1 MIQLSDLTKS
11 FGDRTLFDHVTWQI
25 GDGERV
31 GLCGPNGAGK
41 TTLLKMLAGLD
52 EPDSGGI
59 VKPSALTIG
68 YLPQD
73 GLSHTGRTV
82 FEEASSAFQPLLDIK
97 AEMHEIEHRL
107 ADPAVPQ
114 GDHDAMLSRYS
125 DLQDRFRLG
134 DGYSM
139 DLQIA
144 TVLRGLGFG
153 PDALNRPCE
162 TFSGGWQMRIALAKL
177 LLGRPNLLLLDEPTN
192 HLDLEAR
199 NWLEEYLGGY
209 PYAVILV
216 SHDRYFLD
224 AVVTRITDLNLRTL
238 TDYVGNYSKYV
249 EQRDAM
255 LERLRQTKREQDE
268 EVARVKMFI
277 DRFRYQATKAA
288 QVQSRIKML
297 EKVVPIEVP
306 PERKRI
312 HFTFPT
318 CARSGRTVFDL
329 KHVRKSYGAVSVFTD
344 LTLHLERGDRIAL
357 VGPNGAGKS
366 TLMRMLS
373 GEEGPDTGTRTVG
386 HQVIIEYFAQD
397 EATRLDPVLTVY
409 ETLQAGSPN
418 DMVPAIRTILGGFL
432 FSGDDVYKKVAVL
445 SGGER
450 TRLAVARMLLRP
462 SNTLLLDEPT
472 NHLDLDSKDVLL
484 DALEDYGGTLII
496 VSHDRYFVEK
506 LATKIIEI
514 GHGAAVVYPGTYAE
528 FLWSKAQTENR
539 IPGPPRVR
547 GRHAQDDRSRD
558 RSTRLRAKAT
568 TRGIPGETIP
578 RAPSR
583 GGRRR
588 QTAVDRQSGGAK
600 TPRSRPQKAPA
611 VTRVAPQAHR
621 RSGGPHCVSRSR
633 GQRARSRHGGPRVL
647 REPRDVQD
655 GDRPP
660 SDADVGGR
668 RPHGPVGIASGIR
681 RRARAGIV
689 KRGVPTH
696 QTCTSPTDLS
706 FTLRAQQPI
715 NVETRA
721 VPALNSVWTPGMP
734 IAVSRLVR
742 PGFRA

>member
-11 FGDRTLFDHVTWQI
+11 FGDRVLFDHVTWQI

-41 TTLLKMLAGLD
+41 TTLLKILGSIEDA
-52 EPDSGGI
+52 DSGGV
-59 VKPSALTIG
+59 VKPAGLSIG

-73 GLSHTGRTV
+73 GLSHSGRTV
-82 FEEASSAFQPLLDIK
+82 FEEASIAFQPLLDMK
-97 AEMHEIEHRL
+97 AEMHDIEHKL
-107 ADPAVPQ
+107 GDASIPQ
-114 GDHDAMLSRYS
+114 DEHDVMLSRYAE
-125 DLQDRFRLG
+125 LQDRFRL
-134 DGYSM
+134 DEGYSI
-139 DLQIA
+139 DLRIA
-144 TVLRGLGFG
+144 TVLRGLGFSSE
-153 PDALNRPCE
+153 DADRPCE

-199 NWLEEYLGGY
+199 NWLEEYLHSY

-224 AVVTRITDLNLRTL
+224 AVVTRITDVHLRKL
-238 TDYVGNYSKYV
+238 TDYVGNYSKYM

-255 LERLRQTKREQDE
+255 LEQLRQAKREQDE

-312 HFTFPT
+312 HFRFPA
-318 CARSGRTVFDL
+318 CAKSGRTVMEI
-329 KHVRKSYGAVSVFTD
+329 KHASKAYGALKVLNTID
-344 LTLHLERGDRIAL
+344 LHIERGDRIAL

-373 GEEGPDTGTRTVG
+373 GEEAPDTGERIVG
-386 HQVIIEYFAQD
+386 HQVVMEYFAQD
-397 EATRLDPVLTVY
+397 EATRLNPTLTVH

-418 DMVPAIRTILGGFL
+418 DMVPAIRNILGGFL
-432 FSGDDVYKKVAVL
+432 FSGDDIYKKAGVL

-484 DALEDYGGTLII
+484 DALADYGGTLII

-514 GHGAAVVYPGTYAE
+514 GHGQALVYPGSYKE
-528 FLWSKAQTENR
+528 FLWHKEHPQEPSQLPTPKTPTSKVPTPKPASPKVAQTPTGDRGPGTGDREARKQQEAERRKRDREVQALQKR
-539 IPGPPRVR
+539 ITDLE
-547 GRHAQDDRSRD
+547 GRIAERETEVKKLEALMASAGFYDDREGAKQVVDRHQALMWEVGDLMGQWEALQEHAQ
-558 RSTRLRAKAT
+558 
-568 TRGIPGETIP
+568 E
-578 RAPSR
+578 
-583 GGRRR
+583 
-588 QTAVDRQSGGAK
+588 
-600 TPRSRPQKAPA
+600 PQG
-611 VTRVAPQAHR
+611 
-621 RSGGPHCVSRSR
+621 S
-633 GQRARSRHGGPRVL
+633 
-647 REPRDVQD
+647 
-655 GDRPP
+655 
-660 SDADVGGR
+660 
-668 RPHGPVGIASGIR
+668 
-681 RRARAGIV
+681 
-689 KRGVPTH
+689 
-696 QTCTSPTDLS
+696 
-706 FTLRAQQPI
+706 
-715 NVETRA
+715 
-721 VPALNSVWTPGMP
+721 
-734 IAVSRLVR
+734 
-742 PGFRA
+742 